1 MLTSTMLIMYPPSG
15 HAHTIIAMAQPPPL
29 AHSPHSLPVDE
40 LACCAGACVSWK
52 SQRVQIGAELEIAI
66 SEGSA
71 DTAASLLQA
80 AELLSHLSSLF
91 DCEDV
96 VILAAEETA
105 QMRQQL
111 GEQGAHLVGMGAAV
125 KAALLDVTFEV
136 RVFIFETRDF
146 KLIFFFGKPHEVFMK
161 SVCCRPKCPRS

>member
-91 DCEDV
+91 DCEDDDIAKQAV
-96 VILAAEETA
+96 DIITEDE
-105 QMRQQL
+105 QL

-125 KAALLDVTFEV
+125 KATLLDVIPLRF
-136 RVFIFETRDF
+136 VFSYLKHVISN
-146 KLIFFFGKPHEVFMK
+146 LYFFLVSLMK
-161 SVCCRPKCPRS
+161 SS